1 MTSLLITDH
10 ARQRM
15 AQRRLTERHIMAVL
29 DAGSTVL
36 ISSHKKRH
44 TLGEIAVVT
53 ADSPSGYAH
62 IITVFRRFN
71 TPWSKKPM
79 NHPEKQTRKAGFKNP
94 NIKALLRRGRID
106 ALGGDLC

>member
-1 MTSLLITDH
+1 MILSITDH

-36 ISSHKKRH
+36 ISPHKKRH

-62 IITVFRRFN
+62 IITVFRRFAS
-71 TPWSKKPM
+71 PG
-79 NHPEKQTRKAGFKNP
+79 TRKPAQHPAKQVRKNGLKNP